1 MSLTDAA
8 FDVEAIQQQ
17 FGLTMAPRSLVVRD
31 GLALWL
37 DRANGMRRL
46 AVLASPGEAC
56 LDEFEGTAE
65 AGPEGAALK
74 WCALTHANAYALRE
88 TIAWLKPQPLGLA
101 TSAGFGDRLGMA
113 TPGHVLALERV
124 LGETPGATLLPI
136 FAQQSIREN
145 TRTGRTPD
153 DVLADATWGTF
164 EAGWRGGVGA
174 DADHLKTVEDVDAC
188 ARAGFSFYTI
198 DPGAYVDNEA
208 DTDAPSVIQQKVDAL
223 PWDTLESSAADL
235 VRRYSGQRV
244 VLEDRTITLDTES
257 IQRAA
262 AKYARAIAHVAAM
275 YGRVVSHS
283 IPFELEV
290 SVDETETPTTHAEH
304 VYFVSELQRLGVQ
317 WVSLAPRFVGRFE
330 KGVDYIGDL
339 GALQVDLDGHAAIAR
354 AFGSYKLSLHSG
366 SDKFSVYPLIVA
378 ATRGIVHLKTAGTS
392 YLEALR
398 VLTHVNTGLFRE
410 ILAFGRQRYDEDRAS
425 YHVSAD
431 VARVPAPE
439 SLSDAQLPALL
450 EDFDA
455 REVLHVTFGSALGQ
469 FEAPL
474 KETLRDHQDV
484 YNQTLERHFYRH
496 LKPFVA

>member
-164 EAGWRGGVGA
+164 EAGWRDWRRRRTPEDCGGCGC
-174 DADHLKTVEDVDAC
+174 L
-188 ARAGFSFYTI
+188 RAGRLLI
-198 DPGAYVDNEA
+198 LHHRPCAYVDNEA
-208 DTDAPSVIQQKVDAL
+208 DTDAPSVIQRKSMLCPGTPWRVPPPIWFGAIAVSVSFWKTVPL
-223 PWDTLESSAADL
+223 PW
-235 VRRYSGQRV
+235 
-244 VLEDRTITLDTES
+244 
-257 IQRAA
+257 IQRASN
-262 AKYARAIAHVAAM
+262 
-275 YGRVVSHS
+275 GPPPS
-283 IPFELEV
+283 
-290 SVDETETPTTHAEH
+290 T
-304 VYFVSELQRLGVQ
+304 
-317 WVSLAPRFVGRFE
+317 
-330 KGVDYIGDL
+330 
-339 GALQVDLDGHAAIAR
+339 
-354 AFGSYKLSLHSG
+354 
-366 SDKFSVYPLIVA
+366 
-378 ATRGIVHLKTAGTS
+378 
-392 YLEALR
+392 
-398 VLTHVNTGLFRE
+398 
-410 ILAFGRQRYDEDRAS
+410 
-425 YHVSAD
+425 
-431 VARVPAPE
+431 PAP
-439 SLSDAQLPALL
+439 SPMSPPCT
-450 EDFDA
+450 
-455 REVLHVTFGSALGQ
+455 VVW
-469 FEAPL
+469 
-474 KETLRDHQDV
+474 
-484 YNQTLERHFYRH
+484 
-496 LKPFVA
+496 